1 MIRKA
6 IINADEMGIN
16 ESRSRGI
23 LEAHR
28 KGVVTSATVLAN
40 SPLLETI
47 AGWAR
52 ESPALG
58 LGVQLNLTDGPAILS
73 HPKTLA
79 NRQGQFRGKADA
91 RRRLMEGRMD
101 LEEIRT
107 EFDLQIRRVRDHGI
121 EPSHLAAQHHIHL
134 YPGVMSALCWAA
146 KRHGIQKV
154 RMPREPV
161 PAAGTISSQVYWE
174 LVRYQGLVS
183 RAAETLATEGMV
195 TSEHFRGVSFT
206 GGIHFDRF
214 LDVLARLPEGT
225 TEVMVHPGLR
235 EAEGRGFS
243 SEDRQKELGILT
255 DPETRKAIEGYGIN
269 LITFREL

>member
-1 MIRKA
+1 MIRRV
-6 IINADEMGIN
+6 ILNADEMGID
-16 ESRSRGI
+16 EPRSRGI

-52 ESPALG
+52 ESPGLG
-58 LGVQLNLTDGPAILS
+58 IGVQLNLTDGPAILS

-79 NRQGQFRGKADA
+79 DRRGNFWGKADA
-91 RRRLMEGRMD
+91 RRRLMEGRMSP
-101 LEEIRT
+101 EEIQT
-107 EFDLQIRRVRDHGI
+107 EFDLQIRRVRDAGI
-121 EPSHLAAQHHIHL
+121 EPTHLASQHHVHL

-146 KRHGIQKV
+146 HRHQITNV
-154 RMPREPV
+154 RLPREPV
-161 PAAGTISSQVYWE
+161 PTPGSIPSQTYWE
-174 LVRYQGLVS
+174 MVRYQGLVP
-183 RAAETLATEGMV
+183 RAAEILAAESMRT
-195 TSEHFRGVSFT
+195 TDHFRGNSLI

-235 EAEGRGFS
+235 EPAGKSFT
-243 SEDRQKELGILT
+243 SEDRQKELNLLT
-255 DPETRKAIEGYGIN
+255 DPETRKAIEGYGIG
-269 LITFREL
+269 LITFRDL